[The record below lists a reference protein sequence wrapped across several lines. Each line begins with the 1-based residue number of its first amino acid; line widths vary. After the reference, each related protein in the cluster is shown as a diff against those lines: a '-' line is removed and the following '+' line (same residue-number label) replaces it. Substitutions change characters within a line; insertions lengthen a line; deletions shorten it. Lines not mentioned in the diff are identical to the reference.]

1 MSAFFS
7 TFTEIGLVDTRLNSG
22 TIVLPKTTEIPYRVI
37 TLKDI
42 YGKFA
47 TNTLTLTT
55 QAGETFEDGTT
66 SKIIKNDGA
75 FISLYAGTAM
85 GKWFTMGGTQ
95 ILSQTISS
103 LTVSTITGDGGYLQ
117 NLNAV
122 SSPTLFSTIQGLGT
136 LGYLSSALTN
146 LSSIISTPQLT
157 STIEGLATFGYIS
170 SMQLFSTINNLGLIY
185 NSTTIIPGTNI
196 TFNSN
201 GNQITINGKADIV
214 SVANLNSTI
223 LGLGTFA
230 YVSTTQLLSSIQGMS
245 QVFTSLSL
253 NISSLQATSLNV
265 STTAFISS
273 LTVNSLTIGN
283 GTDYLYMGDLITT
296 SLSTLQLNSGLIY
309 GTQIIASTFLG
320 DGSQIV
326 NAPYISTTQL
336 ESTIIGLATLG
347 YLSSAIT
354 NLSSI
359 ISTPQLISSLEGL
372 GTLGYLSSA
381 IINLSSIISTPQ
393 LISSLEGLG
402 TLGYLSSAIINL
414 SSIISTPQLI
424 SSLEGLGTLG
434 YLSSLTLSSIIST
447 PQLTSSLVGLGSMGY
462 ISSGNVQ
469 STFYI
474 NSQYLI
480 NQPSYGI
487 FTVQTGFSYTSAPWA
502 SQVVQLQNLKNNFSQ
517 IQLDIDNQTLIYT
530 GTQPQY
536 FRITYTCGG
545 NQNEVSISRPTLT
558 MQVTSQGI
566 TKTYQT
572 VNNIESAGASVTN
585 VIQLNPNDQFIFLI
599 RGLENYTFSS
609 IDTNYYQI
617 IFETVGATALT
628 LFNQSSVSPTLFSTV
643 TGLGSAGYISTSQL
657 MSTTQSLLSIS
668 SFSSTFTSSLQ
679 ANIFQLQSPQSLSYL
694 RQPFIQCG
702 NIVYT
707 ELTSNSGISTITLP
721 LSYTS
726 SNTYYPFVQSANSN
740 TTTIITSYTL
750 TANQFIV
757 QWSTLTG
764 SPTTQS
770 FNWNTMGT

>member
-1 MSAFFS
+1 M
-7 TFTEIGLVDTRLNSG
+7 
-22 TIVLPKTTEIPYRVI
+22 
-37 TLKDI
+37 
-42 YGKFA
+42 
-47 TNTLTLTT
+47 
-55 QAGETFEDGTT
+55 
-66 SKIIKNDGA
+66 
-75 FISLYAGTAM
+75 
-85 GKWFTMGGTQ
+85 
-95 ILSQTISS
+95 
-103 LTVSTITGDGGYLQ
+103 
-117 NLNAV
+117 
-122 SSPTLFSTIQGLGT
+122 
-136 LGYLSSALTN
+136 
-146 LSSIISTPQLT
+146 
-157 STIEGLATFGYIS
+157 
-170 SMQLFSTINNLGLIY
+170 
-185 NSTTIIPGTNI
+185 
-196 TFNSN
+196 
-201 GNQITINGKADIV
+201 
-214 SVANLNSTI
+214 
-223 LGLGTFA
+223 
-230 YVSTTQLLSSIQGMS
+230 
-245 QVFTSLSL
+245 
-253 NISSLQATSLNV
+253 
-265 STTAFISS
+265 
-273 LTVNSLTIGN
+273 
-283 GTDYLYMGDLITT
+283 
-296 SLSTLQLNSGLIY
+296 
-309 GTQIIASTFLG
+309 
-320 DGSQIV
+320 
-326 NAPYISTTQL
+326 
-336 ESTIIGLATLG
+336 
-347 YLSSAIT
+347 
-354 NLSSI
+354 
-359 ISTPQLISSLEGL
+359 
-372 GTLGYLSSA
+372 SSA

-530 GTQPQY
+530 GTQPQYFRITYTCGGNQNEVSISRPTLTMQVTSQGITKTYQTVNNIESAGASVTNVIQLKPNDQFIFLIRGLENYTFATIDTTYYEIIAETIVPLSVTTFSTLGVSSLSIIDQATGNYASLVLSNYIYVNGVQVSIAGKDLTSSITGLGTLGYTSSIQLTSSVQGLTNYISSSIQPTTYQIFTVQSGFSYTGAPWASQIVQVQSVATNFGEIQLNLDNKTIVYTGTTIQY